1 MAADGLLNSN
11 YMAIPETE
19 GMYFSGPDIRYGA
32 NYNQSTGKT
41 ADSFL
46 AAYTEEW
53 GEDPAAPFWAHSY
66 DATTLLLDAIAAAS
80 YDDDGTLVIDRAGVR
95 EHLNNVTDY
104 SGIIGLIT
112 CDAFG
117 DCGSQKITVIG
128 HGDSTDVAASNAN
141 VVYEYAP
148 GGSAEGS
155 GDLVAP
161 VIPVRGGT
169 MVFASTQVGQHVNHG
184 VQSGIGI
191 ANLSSKIY
199 ASLMQMDENWEP
211 QPYLA
216 ESWEVSDDQM
226 TITIHITDKATFHDG
241 VPITSADVAFSI
253 EVVKNNHPFTGM
265 WGPLESMDTPD
276 DTTIVL
282 NLANPHP
289 ALWIAMSDVMLPIMP
304 KHVLGDG
311 SVEID
316 KMKEHPGIKTNV
328 VGSGPFMFSD
338 ESVMSEKIILEA
350 YDDFWIPG
358 RPYLDK
364 IVYLIVSDENALA
377 LGLESGDYDLVGTAS
392 IVNAKRFSENEDL
405 TFAPDYL
412 SGVGSTNE
420 LQFNLANE
428 TMSDIRVRQAI
439 AYAIDRDFVTQ
450 QLHQGQTMEQLGGIH
465 PSSPFYNADVE
476 RYDVDLDK
484 ARALLVEA
492 GYADGLELTI
502 DYIPGPAEQQR
513 NVAEY
518 IARAVEPIGITLTVR
533 DADSLP
539 AWAGI
544 FFGGP
549 DAWHMT
555 MNAYFNWGDPVIGVQ
570 RAYVCSNIKPGVFV
584 NNSAYCNEKVD
595 ELLYAAAAATSIEER
610 TALYHEFQEI
620 TAEELPFY
628 YINALPI
635 FAGHQK
641 DVMNL
646 PNGPWSTLSNMYSV
660 WLDR

>member
-1 MAADGLLNSN
+1 
-11 YMAIPETE
+11 MAIPETE

-32 NYNQSTGKT
+32 NTNQSTGQT

-46 AAYTEEW
+46 AAYTDEW

-95 EHLNNVTDY
+95 EHLNSVEDY
-104 SGIIGLIT
+104 SGIIGLIS

-128 HGDSTDVAASNAN
+128 HGDSENVSASNAN

-148 GGSAEGS
+148 AGSTQAG

-169 MVFASTQVGQHVNHG
+169 MVFSSSQTGAHVNHG
-184 VQSGIGI
+184 VQSGIGV
-191 ANLSSKIY
+191 ANISSKIY
-199 ASLMQMDENWEP
+199 AAVTQLDENWDP

-216 ESWEVSDDQM
+216 HSWEVSDDQM
-226 TITIHITDKATFHDG
+226 TVTLHLVDNAVFHDG
-241 VPITSADVAFSI
+241 HPITSEDVAFSI
-253 EVVKNNHPFTGM
+253 DVVKNNHPFVNM
-265 WGPLESMDTPD
+265 LGPVTSVDTPD
-276 DTTIVL
+276 DHTAIL

-289 ALWIAMSDVMLPIMP
+289 ALWIALSDVMLPIMP
-304 KHVLGDG
+304 AHVLGDG
-311 SVEID
+311 TVEINA
-316 KMKEHPGIKTNV
+316 MKEHPGIKENV
-328 VGSGPFMFSD
+328 IGSGAY
-338 ESVMSEKIILEA
+338 VMAPETVLSEKIVLEA
-350 YDDFWIPG
+350 FEDFFIPG

-364 IVYLIVSDENALA
+364 LVYIVNADENAIA
-377 LGLESGDYDLVGTAS
+377 LGLESGDYDHAASAS
-392 IVNAKRFSENEDL
+392 IVNAKRWAENDDL
-405 TFAPDYL
+405 VFNPNYAR
-412 SGVGSTNE
+412 GMGSTNE
-420 LQFNLANE
+420 LQFNMANPV
-428 TMSDIRVRQAI
+428 MSDLRVRQAI
-439 AYAIDRDFVTQ
+439 AYAIDRDFIINE
-450 QLHQGQTMEQLGGIH
+450 LHQGQTMEQLGGIH

-484 ARALLVEA
+484 ARALLAEA

-502 DYIPGPAEQQR
+502 DYIPGPDEQQR

-518 IARAVEPIGITLTVR
+518 IARALEPVGVTVTVR
-533 DADSLP
+533 DAASLP

-549 DAWHMT
+549 EAWDMT
-555 MNAYFNWGDPVIGVQ
+555 MNAYFNWGDPVIGVD
-570 RAYVCSNIKPGVFV
+570 RAYMCSNIKPGVFV
-584 NNSAYCNEKVD
+584 NNSAYCNERVD
-595 ELLYAAAAATSIEER
+595 ELLAAAAVSQDFGER
-610 TALYHEFQEI
+610 KALYAEFQEI
-620 TAEELPFY
+620 TARELPFY

-635 FAGHQK
+635 FAAWQT

-646 PNGPWSTLSNMYSV
+646 PMGPWEALSNFYGV